1 MNLFEI
7 TPSYRHNNSSV
18 NALLPCSKMEL
29 WKKIV
34 ASFLFLA
41 LEAQS
46 DRRQDHNRNGF
57 SGPFVESYWE
67 TWVLKVSRK
76 ESRSET
82 NKNIADYQNKHVY
95 SKLEKLYDFKYS
107 NSTKVDLG
115 NWICFAS
122 QRWDFS
128 VWNYFHSWLERR
140 PAKHKRKS
148 L

>member
-1 MNLFEI
+1 MNLLKI
-7 TPSYRHNNSSV
+7 TSPYFNNNSSV
-18 NALLPCSKMEL
+18 NALPYTKMEL
-29 WKKIV
+29 LKKIV

-82 NKNIADYQNKHVY
+82 NKNNADYQNK
-95 SKLEKLYDFKYS
+95 KQ
-107 NSTKVDLG
+107 T
-115 NWICFAS
+115 I
-122 QRWDFS
+122 
-128 VWNYFHSWLERR
+128 
-140 PAKHKRKS
+140 
-148 L
+148 

>member
-1 MNLFEI
+1 MLIIDAVSRHFIDKIVNLLKI

-82 NKNIADYQNKHVY
+82 NKNIADYQNKHV
-95 SKLEKLYDFKYS
+95 
-107 NSTKVDLG
+107 N
-115 NWICFAS
+115 
-122 QRWDFS
+122 
-128 VWNYFHSWLERR
+128 
-140 PAKHKRKS
+140 
-148 L
+148 